1 MPQASSSRRWII
13 IAVVVIVLAG
23 AATWWF
29 GGSRQEAP
37 AGPAGAP
44 RGGGGPVAV
53 TTALVRQQD
62 LPVMAIANGS
72 VVALQAVDLRPQ
84 ISSTVQQIHFV
95 EGQTVRK
102 GDLLFTL
109 DARTEE
115 ANLRRAEAQVV
126 KSRSDLA
133 NAERNLKRQRDL
145 FQQKFIS
152 QSALDTAINQY
163 DVLKG
168 QLSVDEAAAEA
179 SRVARTFTEIR
190 APFAGR
196 TGAINVRV
204 GSLVQ
209 PQGTVLVTVSQID
222 PIGVSFALPERELG
236 HVQRALGKGEVPVT
250 IELQGPQKQTLTGKL
265 TFIESTVDSASGTI
279 AMKAA
284 FANPVRALW
293 PGMFVNVSLS
303 ARTLP
308 GALVVPVQAV
318 QSGPERKFVYTVGEG
333 NKAVMV
339 PVEVEVIQSG
349 VAAIKGVPAGVK
361 VVVEGA
367 QNVRKDSVVAEGG
380 PGKGSGRG
388 GAGKGSDV
396 AGPGKPAGKDGATT
410 ASESGGTGVPAA
422 AGQAAGTAKP

>member
-1 MPQASSSRRWII
+1 MPQASNSRRWLIVAV
-13 IAVVVIVLAG
+13 IAVVVAVALAWWWRGAKTESATG
-23 AATWWF
+23 AAR
-29 GGSRQEAP
+29 S
-37 AGPAGAP
+37 GAL
-44 RGGGGPVAV
+44 PVAV

-62 LPVMAIANGS
+62 LPVLAIANGS
-72 VVALQAVDLRPQ
+72 VVALQAVDMRSQ
-84 ISSTVQQIHFV
+84 ISSTVQEIHFV

-115 ANLRRAEAQVV
+115 ANLRRAEAQVI

-179 SRVARTFTEIR
+179 SRVARSFTEIR
-190 APFAGR
+190 APFNGR

-209 PQGTVLVTVSQID
+209 PQGNVLVTVSQID
-222 PIGVSFALPERELG
+222 PIAVSFALPERELPF
-236 HVQRALGKGEVPVT
+236 VQRAMAKGEVPVT
-250 IELQGPQKQTLTGKL
+250 IELQGAQKQVLTGKL

-284 FANPVRALW
+284 FANPARQLW

-333 NKAVMV
+333 NKATMV
-339 PVEVEVIQSG
+339 PVEIEVIQSG
-349 VAAIKGVPAGVK
+349 LAAIKGVPAGAK

-380 PGKGSGRG
+380 AVKGSGKAAAAE
-388 GAGKGSDV
+388 AGKEGT
-396 AGPGKPAGKDGATT
+396 AAKPEAATGKPATADTGA
-410 ASESGGTGVPAA
+410 PAA
-422 AGQAAGTAKP
+422 KP

>member
-1 MPQASSSRRWII
+1 MPQGSNSRRWLVVAA
-13 IAVVVIVLAG
+13 IAVVVAVGFFWWRSGAKAEGPAAG
-23 AATWWF
+23 ART
-29 GGSRQEAP
+29 GGQ
-37 AGPAGAP
+37 
-44 RGGGGPVAV
+44 PVAV
-53 TTALVRQQD
+53 TTAIVRQQD
-62 LPVMAIANGS
+62 LPVLAIANGS
-72 VVALQAVDLRPQ
+72 VVALQAVDMRPQ
-84 ISSTVQQIHFV
+84 ISSTVQEIHFV
-95 EGQTVRK
+95 EGQSVRK

-115 ANLRRAEAQVV
+115 ANLRRAEAQVI

-133 NAERNLKRQRDL
+133 NAERNLQRQRDL

-190 APFAGR
+190 APFNGR

-209 PQGTVLVTVSQID
+209 PQGNVLVTVSQID
-222 PIGVSFALPERELG
+222 PIAVSFALPERELPY
-236 HVQRALGKGEVPVT
+236 VQRAMAKGEVPVT
-250 IELQGPQKQTLTGKL
+250 IELQGAQKQLLTGKL

-284 FANPVRALW
+284 FANPARQLW

-333 NKAVMV
+333 NKATMV
-339 PVEVEVIQSG
+339 PVEVEVIQAG
-349 VAAIKGVPAGVK
+349 LAAIKGVPAGAK

-380 PGKGSGRG
+380 TGKG
-388 GAGKGSDV
+388 AATD
-396 AGPGKPAGKDGATT
+396 AGKDGK
-410 ASESGGTGVPAA
+410 SGKPAA
-422 AGQAAGTAKP
+422 ADAGAQAAKP